1 MSYIYTDGPFNSV
14 LVIGFK
20 TRAMTFACMEVKD
33 RMNAHNYIK
42 GKARDYVFTQRLDNC
57 QNCNY

>member
-33 RMNAHNYIK
+33 CMNAHNYMK
-42 GKARDYVFTQRLDNC
+42 GKARDYVFT
-57 QNCNY
+57 